1 MALFKDIEDLAT
13 VHPVLENTD
22 WRVVK
27 PFVETKEAELVR
39 DELLGPT
46 LYAAL
51 HAAYQASIATSSPVA
66 MTPPLSTLLPY
77 VRKPLAYL
85 AMHDAM
91 PMLGV
96 QYTGAG
102 PMEHSTQNVQP
113 ARMWKQRDAAARM
126 LATGNSLLN
135 QCVQFLI
142 DNESDYASWSTAPVR
157 IEARASLI
165 PDMRSA
171 RPHIKLHGAWLL
183 HQLRP
188 ALQRIQEGPVKSLLG
203 DDYDALLAA
212 VVANNPDADQQAV
225 LAHARPAM
233 LHRAIAEEAEGL
245 QLTIDVRGVWTWTMT
260 SSGGGQATG
269 GEQQAENPR
278 MVGLKRHHNGLA
290 DQHMESLRK
299 LLEPENP
306 KPVRIG
312 GRGRIFFGG

>member
-13 VHPVLENTD
+13 VHPVLESTD
-22 WRVVK
+22 WRVVQ

-39 DELLGPT
+39 DELLGET

-51 HAAYQASIATSSPVA
+51 HASYQASIAVTPVA
-66 MTPPLSTLLPY
+66 MTPPLSNLLPF

-85 AMHDAM
+85 SMHDAM

-135 QCVQFLI
+135 QCVQHLL
-142 DNESDYASWSTAPVR
+142 DNESDYPDWAVAPVR
-157 IEARASLI
+157 MEARGSLI
-165 PDMRSA
+165 PDMRA
-171 RPHIKLHGAWLL
+171 VRPYMKLHGAWLL

-188 ALQRIQEGPVKSLLG
+188 ALLRIQTGPVKSLLG
-203 DDYDALLAA
+203 DEYDTLLAA
-212 VVANNPDADQQAV
+212 VVAGNPDADQQM
-225 LAHARPAM
+225 LLDQARPAM
-233 LHRAIAEEAEGL
+233 LHRAIAEEADGL
-245 QLTIDVRGVWTWTMT
+245 QLTIDVRGVWTWNMT
-260 SSGGGQATG
+260 GGGGGQISG

-278 MVGLKRHHNGLA
+278 MVGLKRHHNNMA
-290 DQHMESLRK
+290 EQHMEALRK
-299 LLEPENP
+299 LVQPENP
-306 KPVRIG
+306 NPGRIG